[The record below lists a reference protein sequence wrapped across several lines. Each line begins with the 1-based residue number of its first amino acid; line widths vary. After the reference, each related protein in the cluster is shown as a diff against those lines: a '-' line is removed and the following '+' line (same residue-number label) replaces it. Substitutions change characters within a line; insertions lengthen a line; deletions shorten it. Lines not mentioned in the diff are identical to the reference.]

1 MEYQFTGF
9 THRGEFREFAF
20 FGVADDRSKT
30 PFKVIAD
37 LGLSRKYHIAVQ
49 ELPLLCKRLLEQ
61 MPEGVGSRTL
71 TFTETDMQVLVNL
84 RVSAQ
89 RQIVHKKIQRRPK
102 PVASPW
108 QQRATETVPQG

>member
-9 THRGEFREFAF
+9 THNGEYREFAF
-20 FGVADDRSKT
+20 FGIGEDRSKT

-49 ELPLLCKRLLEQ
+49 ELPLLCRRLLEQ
-61 MPEGVGSRTL
+61 MPAGGGARTL
-71 TFTETDMQVLVNL
+71 TFTESDMQGLVNARL
-84 RVSAQ
+84 ATQ
-89 RQIVHKKIQRRPK
+89 RQTVHKKVQRRPK

-108 QQRATETVPQG
+108 QQRAEAVPQA